1 MYFKRQMEKNK
12 LNKKNFLQPFF
23 DIYGEKKIIPYKN
36 YQDYLKGKK
45 IE

>member
-1 MYFKRQMEKNK
+1 MEKNK

-36 YQDYLKGKK
+36 FQDYLREK
-45 IE
+45 IIK